1 MRTFKLMLW
10 GNSLFTKAIKTA
22 QVCVES
28 RASLT
33 EIPQEEKIAKM
44 QSILDHHRSFLK
56 REGESDFVRP
66 TKRWRL
72 SVQKV
77 LAMFDNQLR
86 VSFSPLGLKVCFP
99 RPALML
105 SLQVLHRSGLAF
117 PMSQIREGTW

>member
-1 MRTFKLMLW
+1 MLL
-10 GNSLFTKAIKTA
+10 GNSLYTKAIKTA

-56 REGESDFVRP
+56 REGESESFRP
-66 TKRWRL
+66 KKRWRL

-86 VSFSPLGLKVCFP
+86 VSFSPLGLNVFP
-99 RPALML
+99 KPALML

>member
-1 MRTFKLMLW
+1 MRTFKLMLL
-10 GNSLFTKAIKTA
+10 GNSLYTKAIKTA

-56 REGESDFVRP
+56 REGESESFRP
-66 TKRWRL
+66 KKRWRL

-86 VSFSPLGLKVCFP
+86 VSFSPLGLKCFP
-99 RPALML
+99 KPALML
-105 SLQVLHRSGLAF
+105 SLQVLHRSGLDF